1 MLLEL
6 KRLEVPPG
14 QKVLLRDVSWQEF
27 LTVTSYQLSVISYQF
42 HRWGKH
48 HTKSTVRQETC
59 RRHKRWCQYNHTIA
73 GVTAAGTVHCFKVCL
88 CC

>member
-48 HTKSTVRQETC
+48 HTKRFKSP
-59 RRHKRWCQYNHTIA
+59 TIA

>member
-27 LTVTSYQLSVISYQF
+27 LTVTSYQLSVISF
-42 HRWGKH
+42 IVGGNTTPRAPFVVRRAVGISVGV
-48 HTKSTVRQETC
+48 STT
-59 RRHKRWCQYNHTIA
+59 TP
-73 GVTAAGTVHCFKVCL
+73 
-88 CC
+88 